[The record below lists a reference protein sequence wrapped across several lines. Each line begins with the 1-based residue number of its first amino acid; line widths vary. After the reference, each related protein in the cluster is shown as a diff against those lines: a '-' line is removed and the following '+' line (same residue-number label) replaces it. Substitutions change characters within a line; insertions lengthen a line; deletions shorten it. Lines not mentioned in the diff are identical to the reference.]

1 MSRCTVLGPWSI
13 LYTAFPWPCLQKLEQ
28 LNQFPD
34 FNNYLIFVLTR
45 LKSEGKLWSDVIW
58 FLLLFSVSFFTTFFS
73 FLFLSPSVPQA
84 FSWLLLFVPLMCSG
98 FLVRSSLWFT
108 SAFFTPHRWAD
119 TFAQRSDSEEQRKGS
134 LPELPSSSGRIHQA
148 GMSGQHW
155 GPISSHS
162 CYDWYVFCARKWSS
176 VFCHCSVYWS
186 PHLKLSLC
194 Y

>member
-1 MSRCTVLGPWSI
+1 MIWC
-13 LYTAFPWPCLQKLEQ
+13 
-28 LNQFPD
+28 D
-34 FNNYLIFVLTR
+34 LIPPSVF
-45 LKSEGKLWSDVIW
+45 S
-58 FLLLFSVSFFTTFFS
+58 LLFHHFFS
-73 FLFLSPSVPQA
+73 FLFLSPSVTQA
-84 FSWLLLFVPLMCSG
+84 FSWLLLLFVTLMCSG

-176 VFCHCSVYWS
+176 VFCVIVQSTGVPTS
-186 PHLKLSLC
+186 KPLLPLC